1 MSLAA
6 NGKSLACG
14 EWQISNL
21 RFSNLQFEIELIPL
35 IRYLKFEI

>member
-1 MSLAA
+1 MSPAA

-21 RFSNLQFEIELIPL
+21 RFQICNLRLIQSSD
-35 IRYLKFEI
+35 RYLKFEI